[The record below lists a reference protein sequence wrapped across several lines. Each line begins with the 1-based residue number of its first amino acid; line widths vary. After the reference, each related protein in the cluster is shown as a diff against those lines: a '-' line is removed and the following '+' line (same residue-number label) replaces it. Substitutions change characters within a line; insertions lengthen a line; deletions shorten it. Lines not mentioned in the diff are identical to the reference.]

1 MLLGKTNGGGGVRKG
16 SKKGMPHELGFG
28 VREDKA
34 SKVIEDVTFKG
45 SLPQWEIKLS
55 ALMWGS
61 KHYLFENLLSLL
73 PRKQL

>member
-1 MLLGKTNGGGGVRKG
+1 MCGGRKG

-28 VREDKA
+28 VMEDKP

-45 SLPQWEIKLS
+45 SLPQRGIKLS
-55 ALMWGS
+55 APMWES